1 MLIKLRN
8 RRQVPRNRKVRREGR
23 VLVGRGSRM
32 TRWSARRQLVFTATT
47 RRTLRCRA
55 EPVPAQFGDDS
66 PVLSFHTQHRGSAS
80 VLVQHSRRQ
89 TKSSSLR
96 EIQSLFESL
105 APPFFA
111 HSPFRPLARLWL
123 LSAQTTMQFLPW
135 IAFGLAAIFEVG
147 GDAVIRMGIK
157 SNNLVL
163 ILLGAGTL
171 GGYGLIVNSVDWD
184 FGKIFGVYVGAF
196 ALAAILFGKFLFRE
210 QIPVTTWIGL
220 LIIISGGLVIQFG
233 QK

>member
-1 MLIKLRN
+1 
-8 RRQVPRNRKVRREGR
+8 
-23 VLVGRGSRM
+23 
-32 TRWSARRQLVFTATT
+32 
-47 RRTLRCRA
+47 
-55 EPVPAQFGDDS
+55 
-66 PVLSFHTQHRGSAS
+66 
-80 VLVQHSRRQ
+80 
-89 TKSSSLR
+89 
-96 EIQSLFESL
+96 
-105 APPFFA
+105 
-111 HSPFRPLARLWL
+111 
-123 LSAQTTMQFLPW
+123 MQFLPW
-135 IAFGLAAIFEVG
+135 IAFGLAAVFEVG

>member
-1 MLIKLRN
+1 
-8 RRQVPRNRKVRREGR
+8 
-23 VLVGRGSRM
+23 M

-55 EPVPAQFGDDS
+55 EPVPALTKAGRPHFVPAQFGDDS

-123 LSAQTTMQFLPW
+123 LSAQTIMQFLPW
-135 IAFGLAAIFEVG
+135 IAFGLAAVFEVG